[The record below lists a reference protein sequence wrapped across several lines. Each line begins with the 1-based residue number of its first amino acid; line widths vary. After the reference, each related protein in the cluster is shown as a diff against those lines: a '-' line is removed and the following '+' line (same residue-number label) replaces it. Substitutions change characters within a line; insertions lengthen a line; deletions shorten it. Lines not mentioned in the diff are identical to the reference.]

1 LRKEADGP
9 YEAVMRL
16 VASIYDKYVLEL
28 ADRAVARCRD
38 DLEAMTRFV
47 TWDLASSSDATS
59 SMAAALEPTPDLAQN
74 VQADMAAARSALD
87 NPRSSSKKSK
97 ARRWFSARDESAVEA
112 AIVDDWRDAF
122 GEQND
127 NVDVLKQTL
136 ATPIGSLSPVTPPHE
151 VVGSLVRRIAA
162 AWREHFARTVA
173 VKFNCF
179 FLMPFV
185 DDFPLYLREHLDDE
199 VNSSEGCPDLFD
211 VARARAALE
220 KRRDD
225 LANELAAN
233 AKLCDTFDEIQ
244 RACVSEAFD

>member
-1 LRKEADGP
+1 MG
-9 YEAVMRL
+9 
-16 VASIYDKYVLEL
+16 
-28 ADRAVARCRD
+28 D

-87 NPRSSSKKSK
+87 NPRSSKKSK

-112 AIVDDWRDAF
+112 AIVDD
-122 GEQND
+122 
-127 NVDVLKQTL
+127 
-136 ATPIGSLSPVTPPHE
+136 
-151 VVGSLVRRIAA
+151 
-162 AWREHFARTVA
+162 
-173 VKFNCF
+173 C
-179 FLMPFV
+179 
-185 DDFPLYLREHLDDE
+185 PLYLREHLDDE

-244 RACVSEAFD
+244 

>member
-1 LRKEADGP
+1 
-9 YEAVMRL
+9 M
-16 VASIYDKYVLEL
+16 
-28 ADRAVARCRD
+28 
-38 DLEAMTRFV
+38 
-47 TWDLASSSDATS
+47 
-59 SMAAALEPTPDLAQN
+59 
-74 VQADMAAARSALD
+74 
-87 NPRSSSKKSK
+87 
-97 ARRWFSARDESAVEA
+97 EA